1 MITIG
6 ISPIAF
12 SIGGFELHW
21 YGIMVV
27 LAIIGIVLI
36 ASREAKRVGI
46 STEVIYSLAIWAVV
60 SGLVV
65 SRLIH
70 IIDQW
75 DYYMA
80 HPRQIIAFEGLTI
93 YGAILGVLL
102 AVIIYCW
109 VRKLS
114 FWQLGDII
122 SPGAVVGQ
130 AIGRVGC
137 ILNGCCY
144 GLPTNLPWSV
154 IYTSPDSYA
163 PLHIAIHPTQIYLFL
178 WNLVVFTILWQLR
191 KRLKPVG
198 SLFLLYLA
206 LYALGD
212 FSIRFLREGEPFLFG
227 FQQAQIIGLAILVVT
242 VPWLIIRMRRRA
254 VSAPSSS
261 QEAKVKAPGR
271 GD

>member
-6 ISPIAF
+6 ISPIAL
-12 SIGGFELHW
+12 SIGGLEIRW

-27 LAIIGIVLI
+27 LALIAVILI

-46 STEVIYSLAIWAVV
+46 AAEVIYSLAIWAVV
-60 SGLVV
+60 SGLIV

-75 DYYMA
+75 GYYMA

-93 YGAILGVLL
+93 YGAILGALI

-109 VRKLS
+109 VKKLS
-114 FWQLGDII
+114 FWRLGDII
-122 SPGAVVGQ
+122 APGAVVGQ
-130 AIGRVGC
+130 TIGRVGC

-154 IYTSPDSYA
+154 TYTSPDSYA
-163 PLHIAIHPTQIYLFL
+163 PVGIAVHPTQFYLL
-178 WNLVVFTILWQLR
+178 IWNLIVFAVLWILR

-198 SLFLLYLA
+198 SLCLLYLA

-212 FSIRFLREGEPFLFG
+212 FGIRFLREGEPFLFG

-242 VPWLIIRMRRRA
+242 VPWLIIRMRQQA
-254 VSAPSSS
+254 ALASSSS
-261 QEAKVKAPGR
+261 QEAKLKAPGR